1 VVVDLLDVVEKI
13 KKTPVVVGDCTGFTV
28 NRMLFP
34 YAQAAT
40 LLVERG
46 ADLYQIDRAITE
58 FGMPMGPFRL
68 RRIILTHACSSH
80 LYLIVASYN
89 MIELLAFVHAD
100 WLTWLVSIFTIFL
113 REAINQRLSH

>member
-1 VVVDLLDVVEKI
+1 MHVDFSLPLSSLFLY
-13 KKTPVVVGDCTGFTV
+13 TRYSMLAV

-46 ADLYQIDRAITE
+46 ANLNQIDRAITE
-58 FGMPMGPFRL
+58 FGMPMPFQVEENY
-68 RRIILTHACSSH
+68 INPCSSH
-80 LYLIVASYN
+80 MYLIVTSYN

-100 WLTWLVSIFTIFL
+100 RLTWLVSMFTIFL